1 MAPMCQCQPL
11 PTCLSSLQLKLVS
24 LWFSLG
30 PLRPVFSPSGTLCL
44 LDFPVLWHLSSDA
57 GLFTGLL
64 SGQIALLNAA
74 PTSQHTEPDGL
85 GRKVSSTA

>member
-1 MAPMCQCQPL
+1 MAPMCRCQPF
-11 PTCLSSLQLKLVS
+11 PTCLSCTTAKASLLVVQ
-24 LWFSLG
+24 

-44 LDFPVLWHLSSDA
+44 LDFPVLLHLSSDA

-74 PTSQHTEPDGL
+74 LTSQHTEPDGL
-85 GRKVSSTA
+85 GRKVSSAA